1 MKARRVI
8 LSGGKAGA
16 TDRTTLSS
24 ADASD
29 RIIHRPQLHSCPKR
43 VVGSLTRSSSG
54 FRMTFISEGAA
65 SIGTMKS
72 FSMTERLYYHD
83 SFLYNFEAEVR
94 ELSEGAKPALFLD
107 RTAFYPTSGG
117 QVFDTGVIST
127 ENETLKVTEVAD
139 AEDGRVIHY
148 LEAPPREIKPGT
160 KIHGQI
166 DATRRRDHM
175 QQHSGQHVLSAAF
188 VRRFDVHTVSFH
200 MADDYCSIDLDTT
213 ALSKAQIEE
222 AERLANEIILE
233 NRPVEIR
240 FVTQE
245 EAGKLGL
252 RKIPVADRDEL
263 RIIDI
268 RDFDLSA
275 CGGTHVNQTGQ
286 IGCILLRK
294 AERVRQGWRVEF
306 VAGQRAVA
314 TARRDFTALT
324 EAAGLFSAHIYDV
337 PQQARKSLDE
347 IRALRKQREQSL
359 EELAEAQATA
369 ILSETPETDD
379 RKLVIRTFAD
389 REMNFLKLLAQK
401 LTRLAPNTVSL
412 LATTSPQPSLVFA
425 QSVGQPF
432 DMGVLMKE
440 TLAKLG
446 GRGGGSKDMA
456 QGGLPNSDLVSA
468 ALEHASAALR

>member
-1 MKARRVI
+1 M
-8 LSGGKAGA
+8 
-16 TDRTTLSS
+16 TD
-24 ADASD
+24 
-29 RIIHRPQLHSCPKR
+29 
-43 VVGSLTRSSSG
+43 
-54 FRMTFISEGAA
+54 
-65 SIGTMKS
+65 
-72 FSMTERLYYHD
+72 RLYYHD
-83 SFLYNFEAEVR
+83 SFLYDFEAEVS
-94 ELSEGAKPALFLD
+94 ELSEGPKPALILN

-117 QVFDTGVIST
+117 QVFDTGLIST

-139 AEDGRVIHY
+139 GEDGRVIHY
-148 LEAPPREIKPGT
+148 LEAPVKSLQPGT
-160 KIHGQI
+160 KVHGVI

-188 VRRFDVHTVSFH
+188 VRLFDLHTVSFH
-200 MADDYCSIDLDTT
+200 MGDDYCSIDLDTPT
-213 ALSKAQIEE
+213 LTKTQIEE

-240 FVTQE
+240 FVTRD

-252 RKIPVADRDEL
+252 RKVPVADRDEL

-294 AERVRQGWRVEF
+294 AEKVRQGWRVEF
-306 VAGQRAVA
+306 IAGQRAVA
-314 TARRDFTALT
+314 TARRDFTTLT

-347 IRALRKQREQSL
+347 IRSLRKQREQSL

-369 ILSETPETDD
+369 ILAETPETDG
-379 RKLVIRTFAD
+379 RKLVVHTLAD
-389 REMNFLKLLAQK
+389 RDMNFLKLLAQK
-401 LTRLAPNTVSL
+401 LTRLSPVTVTL
-412 LATTSPQPSLVFA
+412 LATSSPQPSLVFA
-425 QSVGQPF
+425 QSSGQPS

-440 TLAKLG
+440 VMSKFG

-456 QGGLPNSDLVSA
+456 QGGLPNPDVIAAAIEHVST
-468 ALEHASAALR
+468 ALRR